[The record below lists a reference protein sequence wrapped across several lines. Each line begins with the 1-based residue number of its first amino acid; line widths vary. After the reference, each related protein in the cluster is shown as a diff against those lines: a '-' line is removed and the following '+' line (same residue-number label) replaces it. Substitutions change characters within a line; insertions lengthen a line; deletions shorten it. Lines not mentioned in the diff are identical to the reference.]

1 MNESHHAPGKQD
13 SFNDHKIRTITMVR
27 TMSSSLSTG
36 VIMSTLSLLLLLI
49 CLCAPAVAFTLPS
62 KSSLTGTS
70 RTLVLPPLQV
80 AASTNTRI
88 TDQEEITKDD
98 TKSGSSPFKDFD
110 YNSHWYPVIWAHDL
124 RLNEPTQ
131 VTVFD
136 VDYAIAKISETEVVG
151 LLDVC
156 PHKAAALSQGRM
168 TASGNFQCAYHGWSF
183 DGTSG
188 DCLEIP
194 QLVQAAA
201 GDGDDKP
208 SIQKLS
214 QRTSATAVP
223 TMMHEG
229 MVWLFPGG
237 NLEQAL
243 LAPPPPSVPEFA
255 SGKLKMTTVIRDLPV
270 DWPILLSNI
279 CDPDHGVFSHQAKAF
294 DWYTASVEEP
304 VNLVQEFPDS
314 GKGFVMKG
322 RVLATDKVLQVDRKI
337 RGTHDEYEKKQLKK
351 QKKNKTP
358 TPMATS
364 LIQLPNHVQLKRVN
378 PETNTTKFVT
388 AFFIC
393 PVGVGRSRFMSASY
407 STMPPKRW
415 LSKLFLDNFLDQDT
429 YLLATQEPTLL
440 AKEAKELK
448 RILKEHPDDFD
459 KQKLTVRR
467 NLFALQSPSEKI
479 GSKLEQFWDAT
490 LTRVPNRVENLLKLD
505 NAGAFT
511 QAKTREQVLD
521 RASQHLNICPDA
533 QDVVKNCHKLVKGA
547 NTISILAVATKLAAI
562 WLAPEYSWASRI
574 HTGLFLLKPKWVA
587 VVVALS
593 SAVSYLASKIIREYY
608 YKYTDDYRRKD
619 LSKIPTLWLDK

>member
-1 MNESHHAPGKQD
+1 MC
-13 SFNDHKIRTITMVR
+13 
-27 TMSSSLSTG
+27 
-36 VIMSTLSLLLLLI
+36 TLSLLLLLT
-49 CLCAPAVAFTLPS
+49 CLCATADAFNLPF
-62 KSSLTGTS
+62 KSSLTRTS
-70 RTLVLPPLQV
+70 RTLVPPLKV
-80 AASTNTRI
+80 ASTSTRVG
-88 TDQEEITKDD
+88 TDQEED
-98 TKSGSSPFKDFD
+98 TKKLTKSSGSSPFENFD
-110 YNSHWYPVIWAHDL
+110 YNAHWYPVIWAHDL

-194 QLVQAAA
+194 QLVKPE
-201 GDGDDKP
+201 GGDDNSIKP

-243 LAPPPPSVPEFA
+243 LAPPPPSVPEYA
-255 SGKLKMTTVIRDLPV
+255 SGQLKMSTALRDLPV

-279 CDPDHGVFSHQAKAF
+279 CDPDHGVFAHQAKAF

-304 VNLVQEFPDS
+304 VELIQEFPNS

-322 RVLATDKVLQVDRKI
+322 KVLATDKVLQVDRKI
-337 RGTHDEYEKKQLKK
+337 RGTEDEFERKQLKK
-351 QKKNKTP
+351 QKKKKTT

-378 PETNTTKFVT
+378 PETNTTNFVST
-388 AFFIC
+388 FYVC
-393 PVGVGRSRFMSASY
+393 PVGVGRSRFMSAGY
-407 STMPPKRW
+407 SAMPPKRW
-415 LSKLFLDNFLDQDT
+415 MTKLFLDNFLDQDT
-429 YLLATQEPTLL
+429 YLLATQEHTLL
-440 AKEAKELK
+440 AKEAEELK
-448 RILKEHPDDFD
+448 RILKDHPDDFD
-459 KQKLTVRR
+459 RQKLSVRR

-505 NAGAFT
+505 NAGALL

-521 RASQHLNICPDA
+521 RASQHLRICPDA

-547 NTISILAVATKLAAI
+547 NAVSILAVATKLAAI
-562 WLAPEYSWASRI
+562 WLAPKYSWVSRI

-587 VVVALS
+587 AVVALS
-593 SAVSYLASKIIREYY
+593 SAVSYLASKTIREYY

>member
-1 MNESHHAPGKQD
+1 MA
-13 SFNDHKIRTITMVR
+13 
-27 TMSSSLSTG
+27 SSLTTA
-36 VIMSTLSLLLLLI
+36 VMMSTLSLLLFLT
-49 CLCAPAVAFTLPS
+49 CLCARAGAYALPS
-62 KSSLTGTS
+62 KSSLTRTS
-70 RTLVLPPLQV
+70 RTLVPVPPLQV
-80 AASTNTRI
+80 ASTSTP
-88 TDQEEITKDD
+88 TFQGEITAEE

-110 YNSHWYPVIWAHDL
+110 YNAHWYPVIWAHDL

-136 VDYAIAKISETEVVG
+136 IDYAVAKISDTEVVG

-183 DGTSG
+183 DGKSG

-194 QLVQAAA
+194 QLVQAAGEA
-201 GDGDDKP
+201 DDKP

-243 LAPPPPSVPEFA
+243 LAPPPPSVPEYA
-255 SGKLKMTTVIRDLPV
+255 SGQLKMGTVIRDLPV

-304 VNLVQEFPDS
+304 INLVQEFPDS

-337 RGTHDEYEKKQLKK
+337 RGTHDEFEKKQLKK
-351 QKKNKTP
+351 QKKNKTA
-358 TPMATS
+358 TPIATS

-378 PETNTTKFVT
+378 PETNTTNFVT

-429 YLLATQEPTLL
+429 YLLATQEHTLL

-448 RILKEHPDDFD
+448 RMLKEHPDDFD
-459 KQKLTVRR
+459 KQKLAVRR

-490 LTRVPNRVENLLKLD
+490 LTRVPNRVENILKLD
-505 NAGAFT
+505 NAGAFL

-533 QDVVKNCHKLVKGA
+533 QDVVKNCHKVVKGA
-547 NTISILAVATKLAAI
+547 NAISILAVATKLAAI
-562 WLAPEYSWASRI
+562 WLTPKYSLASRI

-587 VVVALS
+587 AVVALS
-593 SAVSYLASKIIREYY
+593 SAISYLASKTIREYY